1 MLKEGS
7 TRCIL
12 KHHHPNKG
20 FILLTVA
27 NKIDKVL
34 MIQPWQCINLQKI
47 KNKIHQYTEKREKKR
62 AWDISAQCI
71 SCWSWVFQWPQK
83 KETFF
88 RYAISEFFV
97 HSLEVLINVEATA
110 ISTPLDSVPLYTM
123 QPSKVSII
131 LLKSSQAV
139 SSSGRF
145 NLGTPVFHICTW
157 ISLTSLTQK
166 NTRQHMLLF

>member
-1 MLKEGS
+1 MYQS
-7 TRCIL
+7 TE
-12 KHHHPNKG
+12 
-20 FILLTVA
+20 
-27 NKIDKVL
+27 D
-34 MIQPWQCINLQKI
+34 QKQDTS
-47 KNKIHQYTEKREKKR
+47 IHWEERKKR